1 MWSKRVRRSE
11 PYPNHCCT
19 MVSSVTTAVVH
30 ILSVILLVQNQVL
43 CASWTVQWEHKNIIS
58 NECEN
63 RIDGICPLELHM
75 DEQAVVNV
83 TISNLDGS
91 ANRTIRLISVS
102 ELEVLNVPKE
112 IQIHSIGDKKWH
124 GSFVA
129 DAEFIG
135 KADVHVEID
144 ESKQSENELFVII
157 TRTRRVIDTVF
168 IISVA
173 SLVSIL
179 YINFGAALD
188 LKKVKGVLRRPI
200 GPVIAFACHF
210 VLLPLVRFFRVFLL
224 PCNEISKWFFLQ
236 NFFQASYG
244 LGLLLFP
251 NNPAMRLGLFFT
263 GCSPAGGASNT
274 WTVIFGMSHFRIDI
288 S

>member
-1 MWSKRVRRSE
+1 
-11 PYPNHCCT
+11 

-210 VLLPLVRFFRVFLL
+210 VLLPLVRFF
-224 PCNEISKWFFLQ
+224 
-236 NFFQASYG
+236 
-244 LGLLLFP
+244 
-251 NNPAMRLGLFFT
+251 
-263 GCSPAGGASNT
+263 
-274 WTVIFGMSHFRIDI
+274 
-288 S
+288 

>member
-1 MWSKRVRRSE
+1 MRRKE
-11 PYPNHCCT
+11 PYPHHCFT
-19 MVSSVTTAVVH
+19 MISSVPTAAVH
-30 ILSVILLVQNQVL
+30 ILSIILLFQNQVL
-43 CASWTVQWEHKNIIS
+43 CAAWTLQWEHKNINT

-63 RIDGICPLELHM
+63 RINGICPLELHM

-83 TISNLDGS
+83 TISDLEGS

-102 ELEVLNVPKE
+102 ELEVLTVPKE

-135 KADVHVEID
+135 KASVHVEID
-144 ESKQSENELFVII
+144 QVAQSDNEMFVII

-200 GPVIAFACHF
+200 GPVIAFGCHF
-210 VLLPLVRFFRVFLL
+210 VLLPLVRIL
-224 PCNEISKWFFLQ
+224 
-236 NFFQASYG
+236 SYFPFHSG
-244 LGLLLFP
+244 L
-251 NNPAMRLGLFFT
+251 
-263 GCSPAGGASNT
+263 
-274 WTVIFGMSHFRIDI
+274 
-288 S
+288 